1 MRVVLDTNIF
11 VSATIKPNTAPAL
24 VTEKFLHGEIEAL
37 VSRELLKELEESIF
51 YLRSRKYSNWTDVE
65 VMRFVGDIKEIAQ
78 EIVPDSIERVI
89 VDDPDDDVVLAIA
102 IAGRA
107 DYIVSGDR
115 HLLDLREYKGVPI
128 ITATR
133 FLNLLENLPS
143 RQDGLQLRLQRG
155 RPYHHTKP

>member
-24 VTEKFLHGEIEAL
+24 VTEKFLHGEIEVL

-89 VDDPDDDVVLAIA
+89 ANDPDDDVVLAIA

-133 FLNLLENLPS
+133 FLNLLENLP
-143 RQDGLQLRLQRG
+143 
-155 RPYHHTKP
+155 